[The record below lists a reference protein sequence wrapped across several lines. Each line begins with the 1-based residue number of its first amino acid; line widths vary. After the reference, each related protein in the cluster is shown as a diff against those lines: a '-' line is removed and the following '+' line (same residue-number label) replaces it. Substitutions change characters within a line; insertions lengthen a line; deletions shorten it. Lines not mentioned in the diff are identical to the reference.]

1 MHQKDAEIS
10 FCSLWPSLVL
20 VLLFWCTLS
29 SKDLI
34 VACFCPTIAYYLKDL
49 LAMFFFL
56 GLNYCNLKIHF
67 GFSFFFKWEVTSYI
81 ETLWLGSMH
90 MERENFTISSTPG
103 ILQVLS
109 DYQITKE
116 LWFSFGISG
125 KANSH
130 CTQRL
135 CLGC

>member
-10 FCSLWPSLVL
+10 CCSLWPSLVL

-34 VACFCPTIAYYLKDL
+34 VASFCPTTEYFLKDL
-49 LAMFFFL
+49 LAIFFSL
-56 GLNYCNLKIHF
+56 GWITAIWKSTLDF
-67 GFSFFFKWEVTSYI
+67 PFFKWKVTSYI
-81 ETLWLGSMH
+81 ETLWLRSMH